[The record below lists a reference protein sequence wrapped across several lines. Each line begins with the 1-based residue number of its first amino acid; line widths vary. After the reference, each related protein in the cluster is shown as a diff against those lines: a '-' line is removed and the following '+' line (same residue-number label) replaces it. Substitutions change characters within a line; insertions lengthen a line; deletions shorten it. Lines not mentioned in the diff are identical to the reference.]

1 MLKNGK
7 ALADIK
13 GRKINIVE
21 LSVSHYLL
29 ARALATVKLRERDIK
44 IINTSDADIVGA
56 FKSPDS
62 TAVVTSL
69 EESEEEWAGVA
80 NIIHSLFLD
89 GYRLGGDM
97 NVSWNGRCD
106 AYGDPEPDNNYLP
119 CRKPVAVFLDGRR
132 LCARHD
138 YTDYKAKSEAAIQ
151 CSGTVDE
158 L

>member
-1 MLKNGK
+1 MSNFND
-7 ALADIK
+7 ANNLAS
-13 GRKINIVE
+13 E
-21 LSVSHYLL
+21 LVFGCYYQSKEPCPQPERLVF
-29 ARALATVKLRERDIK
+29 VKE
-44 IINTSDADIVGA
+44 
-56 FKSPDS
+56 DS

-132 LCARHD
+132 LCAR
-138 YTDYKAKSEAAIQ
+138 
-151 CSGTVDE
+151 
-158 L
+158 